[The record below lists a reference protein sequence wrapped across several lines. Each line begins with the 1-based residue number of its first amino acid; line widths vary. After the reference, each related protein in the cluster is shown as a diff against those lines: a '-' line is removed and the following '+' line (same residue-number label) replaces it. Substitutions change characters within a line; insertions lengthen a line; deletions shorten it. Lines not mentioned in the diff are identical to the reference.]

1 MDARSQRSPIDSI
14 ARWQYL
20 APMKLAHID
29 IDRPVAL
36 APMED
41 VTDIAFRIIC
51 KRLGADLLYTEFTS
65 SEALIRDAKK
75 ALRKI
80 EIAEEERPVAI
91 QLFGGLDTSMEG
103 AAAVA
108 ERFQPDFID
117 INCGCWVKDVALRG
131 AGSGLLRD
139 LPRFESIVRST
150 IRGTTLPVTVKT
162 RLGWD
167 KNNINILDV
176 ARMVEDA
183 GATALTVHCRTR
195 DMGHDGTADWLWL
208 EKIKNVI
215 SIPLFGNGDVRTPDD
230 ARRMFETGCDG
241 VMIGRAAIANPWIFR
256 ETRHLLDTGETLAP
270 PSVEERIRVCL
281 DHLKLSV
288 QYKGE
293 KYGVLEFRKYYSGYL
308 KGLPNIAR
316 LRAELMQLT
325 ERIPVVERI
334 DRYRDEM
341 AVHTDLQLPVL
352 GGLVGSRYE
361 TTVS

>member
-1 MDARSQRSPIDSI
+1 
-14 ARWQYL
+14 
-20 APMKLAHID
+20 MKLAHID

-117 INCGCWVKDVALRG
+117 INCGCWVKDVAMRG

-150 IRGTTLPVTVKT
+150 IRGTSLPVTVKT

-167 KNNINILDV
+167 KNSINILDI

-183 GATALTVHCRTR
+183 GAKALTVHCRTR

-256 ETRHLLDTGETLAP
+256 ETRQLLDTGETLAP

-325 ERIPVVERI
+325 ELMPVVERI

-341 AVHTDLQLPVL
+341 AEHTDLQLPVL

-361 TTVS
+361 TAVS